1 MLSIQNSRVF
11 LSIVACVWLW
21 TTPISAAQVPA
32 GVVEFPV
39 WSHAFVGTL
48 GRKQVEVFLSRVA
61 DNLSGSYCYQ
71 PCSNQTRIQLE
82 LYGQVQGSTAELVER
97 DRKNKAA
104 TTGIWQI
111 ESLKEGIIGT
121 WVSPDGKLRLPLA
134 LRRAEFEDELQ
145 ARFPYEIRLLADALP
160 EPEGEGCPTPPLVSA
175 IRLYKNGALL
185 QTLETES
192 QGTCSIFTP
201 VLFDAN
207 FDGWPDLSIAEFL
220 PAGPNIPHQS
230 WLYDPAAGRFVDA
243 PAMLQSITSP
253 DFDPEHQVI
262 SSFWR
267 ASCCE
272 HGVSIYRWKGS
283 DVEEVDTQSSYFL
296 PVMDGETRSLCYIA
310 PSYSKGFIEYSSR
323 VEQAADGRLRLHQID
338 LEHCE
343 VDDSIFLERTYI
355 DIWKPA
361 APGEKPVLLRSEGV
375 AWELVDTSAGPRY
388 CPEVPYFDN
397 GRIRRVVS
405 SDNPDLCSEENPTQE

>member
-1 MLSIQNSRVF
+1 
-11 LSIVACVWLW
+11 
-21 TTPISAAQVPA
+21 
-32 GVVEFPV
+32 
-39 WSHAFVGTL
+39 
-48 GRKQVEVFLSRVA
+48 
-61 DNLSGSYCYQ
+61 
-71 PCSNQTRIQLE
+71 
-82 LYGQVQGSTAELVER
+82 
-97 DRKNKAA
+97 
-104 TTGIWQI
+104 
-111 ESLKEGIIGT
+111 
-121 WVSPDGKLRLPLA
+121 
-134 LRRAEFEDELQ
+134 
-145 ARFPYEIRLLADALP
+145 
-160 EPEGEGCPTPPLVSA
+160 
-175 IRLYKNGALL
+175 
-185 QTLETES
+185 
-192 QGTCSIFTP
+192 
-201 VLFDAN
+201 
-207 FDGWPDLSIAEFL
+207 L

-296 PVMDGETRSLCYIA
+296 PVMDGETRRLCYIA